1 MIPLIR
7 KFVLIL
13 FRVIRVV
20 ARMLTFMVKL
30 ARAAEHIGT
39 YNLTSK
45 RVEKVEKSAVSD
57 HLLQH
62 DCTLDFDHFYIL
74 VSDTN
79 V

>member
-1 MIPLIR
+1 
-7 KFVLIL
+7 
-13 FRVIRVV
+13 
-20 ARMLTFMVKL
+20 MVKL

-45 RVEKVEKSAVSD
+45 RVENVKKSAVSD